1 MIIWSFRREL
11 CTVAS
16 IQQYNKQYLLALLV
30 FIRRYCKNNHLVRLV
45 TEMTSYFLE
54 LNKLHLIFVFSSQ
67 SLRHFPPSWLGL
79 CPSLFIPLWKSA
91 GPLDY
96 NLLQLFRVRVD
107 NVWRYAWQ
115 NAYFQM
121 IAGYFCCLRRYSI
134 AIYLPVLHSSIIQRD
149 LGWNPNAVVQMF
161 LILILKLYIY
171 SV

>member
-1 MIIWSFRREL
+1 MYSSLDPAIEL
-11 CTVAS
+11 E
-16 IQQYNKQYLLALLV
+16 QYLPALLV

-54 LNKLHLIFVFSSQ
+54 LNKLHLIFAFSIR
-67 SLRHFPPSWLGL
+67 LLPHFPPSWLGL

>member
-54 LNKLHLIFVFSSQ
+54 LNKLHLIFAFSIQ

-91 GPLDY
+91 GLLDY

-149 LGWNPNAVVQMF
+149 LGRNPNAVVQMF